1 MESSI
6 PSKTHSEFPTKFRSS
21 CLECRHVSLGGWCL
35 NRESWRYDRNVAKEI
50 QCGQF
55 EDAKRHKSL
64 REASTEGLRAMA
76 HLFRRTLGAC
86 LQAMRSGT
94 QHGCAQVAVSKDMA
108 ETV

>member
-1 MESSI
+1 MESSS
-6 PSKTHSEFPTKFRSS
+6 PSKTPSEFPTKFHSS

-35 NRESWRYDRNVAKEI
+35 NRESCRYDRNVAKEI

-64 REASTEGLRAMA
+64 REASKESLRAVA
-76 HLFRRTLGAC
+76 HLLRRTLGAC

-94 QHGCAQVAVSKDMA
+94 EHDRVEVAVSKDMA